1 MKPVTDYENL
11 YRITE
16 DGQVISNKLGRA
28 MATSVSNAGYL
39 QVALYK
45 EGIGKAAH
53 IHRLVALHYL
63 SPVEGKTFVNHK
75 DGNKHNNHVSNLEW
89 VTKSENA
96 IHAIETG
103 LVVRPRRL
111 SEEETLVVLKDF
123 LDGSTLTE
131 LVSKLPIKLP
141 RLSVQIRKV
150 AKKYGL
156 LDQYVEQTKKAHVER
171 MKARWNQ

>member
-1 MKPVTDYENL
+1 MKPVTDYEEA
-11 YRITE
+11 YRITD
-16 DGQVISNKLGRA
+16 DGKVISNKLGQA
-28 MATSVSNAGYL
+28 LKPSESNAGYL
-39 QVALYK
+39 QVSLWK
-45 EGIGKAAH
+45 NNRGKAAH

-75 DGNKHNNHVSNLEW
+75 DGNKHNNHVNNLEW

-103 LVVRPRRL
+103 LVIRPRKL

-156 LDQYVEQTKKAHVER
+156 LDQYVEQVKKAHMER
-171 MKARWNQ
+171 IKARRNQ